1 VINFEAV
8 RGNEY
13 NKFNKD
19 ETPGHN
25 VDIVYTRMVAGPM
38 DYTPGAMRNS
48 IQGDFVTSNS
58 NPMSYGTRCHQLGM
72 YVVYFAPLQMLC
84 DAPTAYEK
92 EPEILSFLS
101 SVPVT
106 WDETIALD
114 GKLGEYVVI
123 ARRKGNDWYLGGL
136 TDWSERTV
144 EIDLSGFCTG
154 EYTAKLW
161 LDGIN
166 ANKKA
171 SDYQV
176 VTRKLSSP
184 GTLKIT
190 MKKGGGFAAML
201 EKL

>member
-1 VINFEAV
+1 
-8 RGNEY
+8 
-13 NKFNKD
+13 
-19 ETPGHN
+19 
-25 VDIVYTRMVAGPM
+25 MVAGPM